1 MQENVPAARHGEML
15 LGELSRGRRVPA
27 QACASVDRR
36 LPIDGELARG
46 SRHGFGQAEVSLQLT
61 S

>member
-15 LGELSRGRRVPA
+15 LGELSRWRCVPA
-27 QACASVDRR
+27 QACASVERR

-46 SRHGFGQAEVSLQLT
+46 SRHGLARLKCRFS
-61 S
+61 